1 MYAHTDCQIIVTYR
15 DGNLVW
21 KDFVVDPQDVTAHVV
36 SPTERDVTCCV
47 PTFWSRVPGVA
58 HLKYVRITVDGRT
71 LSLPWPPPDAA
82 DRTSTAS
89 PELTLHLRLYS
100 DPDKAPT
107 SVAWDDGKQKAFDQ
121 GSYALRSGKV

>member
-1 MYAHTDCQIIVTYR
+1 MYVQTDYQIIVTYR

-21 KDFVVDPQDVTAHVV
+21 KDFVVDPQDVTARVV

-47 PTFWSRVPGVA
+47 PTFWSSVPGVA

-71 LSLPWPPPDAA
+71 LSLPWLPPDAGDRTF

-89 PELTLHLRLYS
+89 AELTLHLRLYS

-107 SVAWDDGKQKAFDQ
+107 SVAWDDRKQKALDH
-121 GSYALRSGKV
+121 SS